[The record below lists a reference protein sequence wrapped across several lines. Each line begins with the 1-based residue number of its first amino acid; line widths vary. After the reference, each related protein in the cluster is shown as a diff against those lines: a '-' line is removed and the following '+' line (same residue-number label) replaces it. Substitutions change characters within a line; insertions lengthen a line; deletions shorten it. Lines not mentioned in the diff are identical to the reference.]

1 MTERTPL
8 ALLPGLLLDEDLW
21 SHQLEELKDVADI
34 RVGDFST
41 QNNVADMA
49 QSVLEMMPER
59 FALAGLSMGGYVA
72 QEIMRQA
79 PERVERLAL
88 LDTRAS
94 PDEDEV
100 VARRKDLMK
109 LAERGRF
116 RGVTPRLLPMLVH
129 EDRLEDRALCN
140 RILAMAER
148 IGRDGFIRQQEAIL
162 NRPDFRPTL
171 ARITC
176 PTLVLCGRED
186 KLTPVA
192 LHREMAAGIATSRMV
207 VLEHSGH
214 LPPMEKPEET
224 TVELRRWLTEQA

>member
-1 MTERTPL
+1 
-8 ALLPGLLLDEDLW
+8 
-21 SHQLEELKDVADI
+21 
-34 RVGDFST
+34 
-41 QNNVADMA
+41 
-49 QSVLEMMPER
+49 
-59 FALAGLSMGGYVA
+59 
-72 QEIMRQA
+72 MRQA

>member
-21 SHQLEELKDVADI
+21 NHQLQELKDIADI

-41 QNNVADMA
+41 QNNVSDMA
-49 QSVLEMMPER
+49 RSVLDMMPER

-94 PDEDEV
+94 PDEDDV
-100 VARRKDLMK
+100 VTRRKDLMK

-116 RGVTPRLLPMLVH
+116 RGVTPRLLPMLIH

-171 ARITC
+171 ARIIC

-207 VLEHSGH
+207 VLEQSGH

-224 TVELRRWLTEQA
+224 TAELRRWLTEQA

>member
-21 SHQLEELKDVADI
+21 SHQLEELKDIADI
-34 RVGDFST
+34 RVGDFRT
-41 QNNVADMA
+41 QNNVTDMA
-49 QSVLEMMPER
+49 RSVLDMMPER

-79 PERVERLAL
+79 PDRVERLAL

-100 VARRKDLMK
+100 VARRKDLVK

-207 VLEHSGH
+207 VLDHSGH

>member
-8 ALLPGLLLDEDLW
+8 ALLPGLLLDDDLW
-21 SHQLEELKDVADI
+21 SYQLEELKDIAEI

-41 QNNVADMA
+41 QNNVTDMA
-49 QSVLEMMPER
+49 RSVLDMMPER
-59 FALAGLSMGGYVA
+59 FAMAGLSMGGYVA

-94 PDEDEV
+94 PDEEEV
-100 VARRKDLMK
+100 VTRRKDLMK

-129 EDRLEDRALCN
+129 ESRLEDRALCN
-140 RILAMAER
+140 RILAAAQR
-148 IGRDGFIRQQEAIL
+148 IGREGFIRQQEAIL
-162 NRPDFRPTL
+162 NRPDFRSTL
-171 ARITC
+171 VRIAC

-207 VLEHSGH
+207 VLERSGH

-224 TVELRRWLTEQA
+224 TAELRRWLTEQA

>member
-21 SHQLEELKDVADI
+21 SHQLQELKDIADI

-41 QNNVADMA
+41 QNNVSDMA
-49 QSVLEMMPER
+49 RSVLDMMPER

-94 PDEDEV
+94 PDEDDV

-116 RGVTPRLLPMLVH
+116 RGVTPRLLPMLIH
-129 EDRLEDRALCN
+129 EDRLEDRVLCN

-214 LPPMEKPEET
+214 LPSMEKPEET
-224 TVELRRWLTEQA
+224 TTELRRWLTEQA